1 MNLRT
6 ATQKKMNL
14 FQILL
19 DDPLEVEKATYTI
32 PETAYLVMT
41 HRCNLKCVYCYAEA
55 SSEKEYEDSLSFIEW
70 IDVLNQLKDCGV
82 KNIVFTGGEVG
93 LSKDA
98 LKYIDYAKKIGLSIG
113 LITNGTLLR
122 NANDA
127 AFLAERCDSI
137 TISLDSIDQVENDK
151 NRGKGC
157 YRLAMR
163 GIQNLLDLKYPNISV
178 NTIITNNNF
187 EKIDETIHFLKKNHI
202 NYKLGGFSEL
212 GRAKMAEI
220 SLTEKERVAI
230 ELKEKNETRSPFLKP
245 FSIKES
251 CGLGVGEFAINPV
264 GDIFACKLLET
275 ADYKLGNIREK
286 QLSAIFDE
294 ENIELIRSQSIDRL
308 SKCTDCSFRYLC
320 GGGCRA
326 HHYYATNDIH
336 GVDDAEC
343 TLIKETL
350 KHQMV
355 RSCTNE

>member
-1 MNLRT
+1 M
-6 ATQKKMNL
+6 ATQKKMDL

-19 DDPLEVEKATYTI
+19 EDPIEVEKTEHGI

-41 HRCNLKCVYCYAEA
+41 HQCNLKCVYCYAEA
-55 SSEKEYEDSLSFIEW
+55 SPEKEYEDSLNFVEW

-82 KNIVFTGGEVG
+82 KKIIFTGGEVG

-98 LKYIDYAKKIGLSIG
+98 LKYIDYAKKIGLTIG
-113 LITNGTLLR
+113 LITNGTLVR
-122 NANDA
+122 NAKDA
-127 AFLAERCDSI
+127 AFLAERCASI
-137 TISLDSIDQVENDK
+137 TISLDSIDQVANDK

-157 YRLAMR
+157 YRIAMR
-163 GIQNLLDLKYPNISV
+163 GIQNLLDLNYPNIAV

-187 EKIDETIHFLKKNHI
+187 NNIDETVEFLKKNNI

-220 SLTEKERVAI
+220 SLTESERTEI
-230 ELKEKNETRSPFLKP
+230 ELKQKNKNRSPFLKP
-245 FSIKES
+245 FTIKES

-286 QLSAIFDE
+286 QLSEVFGE
-294 ENIELIRSQSIDRL
+294 ENITFIRSQSINHL
-308 SKCTDCSFRYLC
+308 TKCNDCSFRYLC

-326 HHYYATNDIH
+326 HHYYATNDTQ
-336 GVDDAEC
+336 GVDEAEC
-343 TLIKETL
+343 NLIKEIL